1 MNGASPNG
9 AAPPGPHGGEH
20 ALVLPVLGI
29 PVRFELDDGAV
40 AEIAEASFGGWRVL
54 ESTPHLIA
62 AEDVVVRVTIIEG
75 DEGGRGHAPLR
86 YFLPDRAR
94 VLIAT
99 PGSSAVVD
107 GLRRETILHVTRDLV
122 GDREHFR
129 YGVLEAGTLALLA
142 QLDRIPVHAAA
153 IVRGEVALLLA
164 APSGVGKSTLAY
176 AAARAGLA
184 VLAEDL
190 VYVQTRPELRV
201 WGLPGWLHLPDGAAA
216 HFPEL
221 SEARAML
228 LANGKRKIAVRTAA
242 LGALPRLP
250 VARRAGVCL
259 LRRDGGATSVAPIA
273 PEVVAAE
280 LGRTPEPGFDTYAED
295 AGAPVRQLAAQGGWL
310 LNIGSPPA
318 DIVPL
323 LHRMFDELDAAE
335 PT

>member
-1 MNGASPNG
+1 MSGASP
-9 AAPPGPHGGEH
+9 GGEARSRPH
-20 ALVLPVLGI
+20 TGERALVLPVLGI
-29 PVRFELDDGAV
+29 PVRFELDDGEV
-40 AEIAEASFGGWRVL
+40 AEVAEASFGGWRVL
-54 ESTPHLIA
+54 DSAPHLIA
-62 AEDVVVRVTIIEG
+62 ADDVVVRVTVIEG
-75 DEGGRGHAPLR
+75 DEGGGGHAPLR
-86 YFLPDRAR
+86 YFAPDRAR

-107 GLRRETILHVTRDLV
+107 GVRREASLHVTRDLV

-129 YGVLEAGTLALLA
+129 YGMLEAGTLALLA
-142 QLDRIPVHAAA
+142 QFDRIPVHAAA
-153 IVRGEVALLLA
+153 IVRGEAALLLA

-221 SEARAML
+221 NAARAVL

-250 VARRAGVCL
+250 VARHAGVCL
-259 LRRDGGATSVAPIA
+259 LRRDGGPTRVTRLA

-280 LGRTPEPGFDTYAED
+280 LGRAPEPGFDTYAED
-295 AGAPVRQLAAQGGWL
+295 AAGPVLRLAGRGGWL

-323 LHRMFDELDAAE
+323 LRGMLDTLDAAG
-335 PT
+335 PA